1 MSCHF
6 MAPGHVAISHRGD
19 GRHGPP
25 ERSLLGEIYAKYVGE
40 WLKRTAYGCVNVGGC
55 ISWSM

>member
-1 MSCHF
+1 